1 MLLVELPE
9 EARAVVRARQNK
21 ELAELDYRRELI
33 QLASSGISQ
42 TQISQWLGIAQP
54 SVSSALRTA
63 ENVKMPLE
71 GFSGA
76 TPYEICQ
83 RYAAGYLEREQ
94 LIDELVRFP
103 YAETGTT
110 DGYDSLIVDP
120 PGTWSEVSAAILAG
134 LITEDVYEEVLN
146 LLTEQESS

>member
-110 DGYDSLIVDP
+110 D
-120 PGTWSEVSAAILAG
+120 
-134 LITEDVYEEVLN
+134 
-146 LLTEQESS
+146 